1 MKKIVK
7 LTESDL
13 INIVKKVL
21 IEQKQSY
28 NPKNLKFGDMGNDVR
43 ELQQKLFDAGFL
55 KTKTMKP
62 TGFFGNLTNIALAK
76 AEGKEIPKKLD
87 TSKYTKLINQY
98 NTAQKNNKSVKP
110 KTTTSLC
117 QVITPKSDIK
127 DLNQIVDSWK
137 KSYPEVEPYALI
149 NRMINKY
156 AESYKLQGIPQ
167 RTSCELGLIKIR
179 LGYKDKNLFVVDSL
193 NKLIYLYDNLGK
205 FIAKSEIISGKNK
218 QSLDPKTVA
227 TALLSW
233 NQSAEKSGFKW
244 VPNKGYVDTTGNNR
258 EYSEDIIFSNI
269 NKEKTRFLP
278 KGIYTTASSLEDE
291 KSFAGKEDNVLSLFK
306 DNKEIAQAIHGY
318 YVEQPR
324 SEALK
329 KAEQVLSNP
338 NDPKVGQEFLNLVN
352 KGGVNLSQ
360 SYGCINVPNNFLEYL
375 RKYGTNSYVF
385 NIGEDSENYLV
396 NNTEN
401 YFNKMMNSQSCP
413 SPQSL
418 GAMTLDSIA

>member
-1 MKKIVK
+1 MKKIIK

-13 INIVKKVL
+13 VNIVKKVL
-21 IEQKQSY
+21 IEQTQSY

-43 ELQQKLFDAGFL
+43 VLQQKLFDDGFL
-55 KTKTMKP
+55 KTKSMKT
-62 TGFFGNLTNIALAK
+62 TGFFGNLTNAALAK
-76 AEGKEIPKKLD
+76 AEGKPIPKKLD
-87 TSKYTKLINQY
+87 TSKYIKKINQF
-98 NTAQKNNKSVKP
+98 NAKKTNNVVNQKQ
-110 KTTTSLC
+110 TTSSC
-117 QVITPKSDIK
+117 QVITPNSDIK
-127 DLNQIVDSWK
+127 DLQQIVDSWK
-137 KSYPEVEPYALI
+137 KSYPDVDTYSLI
-149 NRMINKY
+149 NRMINRY
-156 AESYKLQGIPQ
+156 AESYRSQGIPQ

-179 LGYKDKNLFVVDSL
+179 PGYKDKNLFVVDSL

-227 TALLSW
+227 NALLTW
-233 NQSAEKSGFKW
+233 NQSAEKAGFKW
-244 VPNKGYVDTTGNNR
+244 VPNKGYVDTTDKNR
-258 EYSEDIIFSNI
+258 KYSEDIIFSNI
-269 NKEKTRFLP
+269 NKQKTRFLP
-278 KGIYTTASSLEDE
+278 KGIYTTGKSLSDN
-291 KSFAGKEDNVLSLFK
+291 KSFAGKEDNVLSLF
-306 DNKEIAQAIHGY
+306 DNDKEIAQAIHGY
-318 YVEQPR
+318 YIEQPR
-324 SEALK
+324 TEALK

-385 NIGEDSENYLV
+385 NIGEDKENYLV

-418 GAMTLDSIA
+418 GAMTIDNIA